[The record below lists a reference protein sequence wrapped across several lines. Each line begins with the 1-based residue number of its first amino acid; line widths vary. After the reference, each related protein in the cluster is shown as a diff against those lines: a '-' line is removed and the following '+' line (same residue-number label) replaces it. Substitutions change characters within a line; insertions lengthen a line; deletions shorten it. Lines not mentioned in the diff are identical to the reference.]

1 MQFAPTLKQI
11 KPNHKESHQSPK
23 SQFKPMHLFY
33 TPDISGTDY
42 TLSEDE
48 SKHAVRVLRLNAGE
62 GVKLVDGKG
71 GFYEAIVTD
80 PNPKRCRLEITETVP
95 DFGKKPYYIH
105 IAVAPTKNLDRME
118 WFVEKAVEIGIDEI
132 SFLKCTRSERK
143 ELKID
148 RLEKIAVSAMK
159 QSLKAYLPKLNELMT
174 YKHFLLNSDT
184 DSDGYIAHLEE
195 GNRQDLK
202 QINTSE
208 KTKFCILIG
217 PEGDFTPEEIE
228 LALAKGIKPVT
239 LGESRLRT
247 ETAALVACYTLN
259 LLLS

>member
-1 MQFAPTLKQI
+1 
-11 KPNHKESHQSPK
+11 
-23 SQFKPMHLFY
+23 MHLFY

-42 TLSEDE
+42 TLSEEE
-48 SKHAVRVLRLNAGE
+48 SKHAVRVLRLNAGKK
-62 GVKLVDGKG
+62 VQLVDGKG
-71 GFYEAIVTD
+71 GLYKAVVQD
-80 PNPKRCRLEITETVP
+80 PNPKRCRLEITKTVL
-95 DFGKKPYYIH
+95 DFGKKDYFIH

-132 SFLKCTRSERK
+132 SFLKCARSERK
-143 ELKID
+143 ELKLE

-159 QSLKAYLPKLNELMT
+159 QSLKAYLPKLNELIS
-174 YKHFLLNSDT
+174 YKQFLADFDT
-184 DSDGYIAHLEE
+184 DQATYIAHLEK

-208 KTKFCILIG
+208 KKQVCVLIG

-228 LALAKGIKPVT
+228 EALVKGMKPVT

-247 ETAALVACYTLN
+247 ETAALVACHTLN
-259 LLLS
+259 LLLG

>member
-1 MQFAPTLKQI
+1 
-11 KPNHKESHQSPK
+11 
-23 SQFKPMHLFY
+23 MHLFY
-33 TPDISGTDY
+33 TPDIAGSDY
-42 TLSEDE
+42 TLNEDE
-48 SKHAVRVLRLNAGE
+48 SKHAIRVLRLNIGDE
-62 GVKLVDGKG
+62 VKLVDGKG
-71 GFYEAIVTD
+71 GMYNAKVTD
-80 PNPKRCRLEITETVP
+80 PNPKRCKLEITKTVR
-95 DFGKKPYYIH
+95 DFGKKPYHIH

-132 SFLKCTRSERK
+132 SFLKCARSERK
-143 ELKID
+143 ELKLD

-159 QSLKAYLPKLNELMT
+159 QSLKAYLPRLNELT
-174 YKHFLLNSDT
+174 PYKTFLTNLNSISGT
-184 DSDGYIAHLEE
+184 YIAHLEE

-202 QINTSE
+202 QIDTSI
-208 KTKFCILIG
+208 KSICVLIG

-247 ETAALVACYTLN
+247 ETAALVACHTLN